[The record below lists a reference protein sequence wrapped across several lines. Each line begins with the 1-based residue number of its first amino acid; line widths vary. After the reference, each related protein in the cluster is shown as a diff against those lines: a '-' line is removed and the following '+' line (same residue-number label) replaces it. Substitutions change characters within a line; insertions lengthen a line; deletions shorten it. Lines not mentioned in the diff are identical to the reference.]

1 MTFHLIFDNNN
12 MAGVTCGAGTAYPSG
27 TSEFVPS
34 FRGVSVVHVVIFYV
48 DTINNN
54 KLICDLLD
62 STYTKHMIVS
72 QVVQHT

>member
-34 FRGVSVVHVVIFYV
+34 FRGVSVVHVVISHVFPKFSIYWKFNSKRFYLSF
-48 DTINNN
+48 NS
-54 KLICDLLD
+54 KLLNGF
-62 STYTKHMIVS
+62 M
-72 QVVQHT
+72 

>member
-34 FRGVSVVHVVIFYV
+34 FRGVSVVHVVISHVFPKFSTFIGNSKRFYLSF
-48 DTINNN
+48 NS
-54 KLICDLLD
+54 KLLNGF
-62 STYTKHMIVS
+62 M
-72 QVVQHT
+72 